1 MIGDGARWLCL
12 LGDLVKA
19 KWGGRHHHQHR
30 HHHRHAAASMDPVW
44 SPETPSRAARA
55 SAAFRQDS
63 CLQRVTWPPSAA
75 LPASA
80 HGPKS
85 LQNHA
90 MLVVGLRAMRQ
101 RVFCRL
107 RLRLRYE
114 QRLTVR
120 VRTSVQ
126 PGPAREIFLC
136 QPVSLLYHRLHV
148 LCHIL
153 LRHERLLVRMTCCT
167 VSVDFFLLNMFLIN
181 YSGCW
186 LVAADSCCLP
196 VSSC

>member
-1 MIGDGARWLCL
+1 MCL

-19 KWGGRHHHQHR
+19 KWVGRQHHQHR
-30 HHHRHAAASMDPVW
+30 HQHRHAAASMNPVW

-63 CLQRVTWPPSAA
+63 CLQRGTWPSSAA

-85 LQNHA
+85 LQNSRYA
-90 MLVVGLRAMRQ
+90 RRWPSGDAAAGLLSIAIAVALRAATDGEGPNQ
-101 RVFCRL
+101 RAAG
-107 RLRLRYE
+107 
-114 QRLTVR
+114 
-120 VRTSVQ
+120 
-126 PGPAREIFLC
+126 PGRESIFLC
-136 QPVSLLYHRLHV
+136 QPVSLLYRRLHV

-167 VSVDFFLLNMFLIN
+167 VSVDFLLLNMFLIN
-181 YSGCW
+181 CSGCC
-186 LVAADSCCLP
+186 LVAADSCCLL